1 MDHSTCPVCG
11 SPLKVLFKL
20 RFNVY
25 KCDNCGLLHSD
36 AHFEHSFESA
46 LEAGARDP
54 GLKAL
59 RLQNFIT
66 IIAKLKAAK
75 KGDLNGMEI
84 GSGNGWWLETC
95 QSQKV
100 GCIGIEPEHV
110 YEDYHQEKK
119 LDVIYGFY
127 PDVSPKKENG
137 YDFIIFNDVF
147 EHIPDI
153 NSLVESLKQDL
164 ADDGILIINIPMST
178 GFFYRIAT
186 LLHKFGMNGSL
197 TRMWQFN
204 FHSPHMNYFNENNMK
219 MLLEKHG
226 FNCAEIFKLKSL
238 DMQSTRD
245 RMLAD
250 KNMSKWKASLM
261 TSALKAMRPAI
272 DSSEPDIKAFFFKKR
287 PGK

>member
-1 MDHSTCPVCG
+1 MDHTTCPVCG

-36 AHFEHSFESA
+36 AQFEHSFESA
-46 LEAGARDP
+46 LQAGARDP

-75 KGDLNGMEI
+75 GGDLNGLEI

-127 PDVSPKKENG
+127 PDVSPKKANG

-186 LLHKFGMNGSL
+186 LLHKFGMNNSL

-204 FHSPHMNYFNENNMK
+204 FHSPHMNYFNESNMK
-219 MLLEKHG
+219 MLLDKHG
-226 FNCAEIFKLKSL
+226 FNNTDVFKLKSL
-238 DMQSTRD
+238 DMQSTKD

-250 KNMSKWKASLM
+250 KGMSKWKASLM
-261 TSALKAMRPAI
+261 ATALKVMKPTI
-272 DSSEPDIKAFFFKKR
+272 DSSEPDIKAFFFQKK
-287 PGK
+287 